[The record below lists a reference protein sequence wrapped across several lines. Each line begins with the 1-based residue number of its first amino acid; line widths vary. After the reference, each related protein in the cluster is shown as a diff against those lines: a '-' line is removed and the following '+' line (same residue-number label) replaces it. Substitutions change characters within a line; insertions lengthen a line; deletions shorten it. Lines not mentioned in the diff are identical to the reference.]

1 MNKQPTFSHMSHGLG
16 EHATGRPGTNHKGD
30 ITRMAPKKVTPVN
43 YHPAMSTQ
51 TKSGGEALG
60 GDHKS
65 AVDSLSGL
73 VIVPGKHGAEATAH
87 PLVAPPLAKP
97 HLGKPVAPVPGMRSR
112 TNQDCETYADKQRH
126 GADMLDCAVKN

>member
-1 MNKQPTFSHMSHGLG
+1 MNKKPIFSHESHGLADRAG
-16 EHATGRPGTNHKGD
+16 HHASD
-30 ITRMAPKKVTPVN
+30 IARNGAPKRVVPVN
-43 YHPAMSTQ
+43 HSWGNTTQ

-73 VIVPGKHGAEATAH
+73 VTVPGKHGAEATAH
-87 PLVAPPLAKP
+87 PLIKPPLAKP
-97 HLGKPVAPVPGMRSR
+97 HIGKPVAQVPGQKSQ
-112 TNQDCETYADKQRH
+112 TNMDCESYATKQQH